1 MHSLTKPS
9 TIMTNLKAQLK
20 EKSLLDFI
28 TLIVFLVL
36 VSILTNTIFNI
47 ATSIDK
53 GTYSTSIVDLKFP
66 LNK

>member
-1 MHSLTKPS
+1 
-9 TIMTNLKAQLK
+9 MTNLKSQFK
-20 EKSLLDFI
+20 EKDLLDFI
-28 TLIVFLVL
+28 TLIVFLIL
-36 VSILTNTIFNI
+36 VSILTNTIFDL

>member
-1 MHSLTKPS
+1 
-9 TIMTNLKAQLK
+9 MTNLKAQFK
-20 EKSLLDFI
+20 EKDLLDFI
-28 TLIVFLVL
+28 TLIVFLIL
-36 VSILTNTIFNI
+36 VSILTNTIFDL